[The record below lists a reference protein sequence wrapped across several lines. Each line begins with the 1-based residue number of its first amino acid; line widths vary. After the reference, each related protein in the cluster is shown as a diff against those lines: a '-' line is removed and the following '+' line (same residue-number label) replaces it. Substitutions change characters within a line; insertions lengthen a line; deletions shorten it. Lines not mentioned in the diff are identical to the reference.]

1 MNRKG
6 YFDIPQSLREI
17 IKVTALAFLALALIG
32 FVLGLLRPE
41 TITPLL
47 DMFARMVEENDLA
60 EIEGAELMAEILTN
74 NLTALFLA
82 MVLGMLPC
90 LRLPA
95 MELGLNALLLGA
107 MASVYQREGI
117 SLAAYF
123 AGTLPHG
130 ITELSALVIAIA
142 AGLNLCRAVSDTLLR
157 RAEKGAVL
165 RAVADAMLLYARFV
179 MPLLLVSAFIE
190 AFVTPS
196 LMARFL

>member
-1 MNRKG
+1 MTRKG

-47 DMFARMVEENDLA
+47 DMFARMAEENDLA

-82 MVLGMLPC
+82 MFLGMIPF

>member
-1 MNRKG
+1 MTRKG

-82 MVLGMLPC
+82 MFLGMIPF

>member
-1 MNRKG
+1 MTRKG

-82 MVLGMLPC
+82 MFLGMIPF

-190 AFVTPS
+190 AFITPS

>member
-1 MNRKG
+1 MTRKG

-47 DMFARMVEENDLA
+47 DMFARMVEENGLA
-60 EIEGAELMAEILTN
+60 ETEGAELMAEILTN
-74 NLTALFLA
+74 NLTVLFLA
-82 MVLGMLPC
+82 MFLGMIPF